1 MNGWGTTI
9 VGLTEAI
16 EVFRSIQMRFDG
28 DATYVCGPTV
38 EYAVYHELGTSK
50 MEARPF
56 AKPAAE
62 RVQADLE
69 GYASQMASAQ
79 GIDLTSEDGVVR
91 ATALAVEREMKQIVK
106 KKDIWDTGALHGSI
120 TVEKVS

>member
-1 MNGWGTTI
+1 MSGWGTSLFGFANT
-9 VGLTEAI
+9 VDVL
-16 EVFRSIQMRFDG
+16 RSIQMRFDD

-38 EYAVYHELGTSK
+38 EYAVWHEIGTSK

-62 RVQADLE
+62 AVQANPEQRAQLI
-69 GYASQMASAQ
+69 ASAQ
-79 GIDLTSEDGVVR
+79 GIDISTEDGFVR
-91 ATALAVEREMKQIVK
+91 ALALAVEREMKRIVK
-106 KKDIWDTGALHGSI
+106 KKGIWDTGTLHGSI